1 MPFLLAEIL
10 NFQGSTHH
18 IGVGSFSYLNIK
30 SKKSNHFPTYEA
42 DYVIAGIRYH
52 DKKVVKEHDFIN
64 KKILW
69 SENNESAFGPYEKIE
84 QIAKSKKA

>member
-1 MPFLLAEIL
+1 M
-10 NFQGSTHH
+10 
-18 IGVGSFSYLNIK
+18 
-30 SKKSNHFPTYEA
+30 
-42 DYVIAGIRYH
+42 IAGIRYH

-84 QIAKSKKA
+84 QIAKSKRLIKAILNK